1 MISLTSQTST
11 ARPRRQPRAVE
22 RCPNCFVEGKGF
34 RRFVDFPRN
43 AQDTFES
50 TNKLLL
56 KVLTLLTNDEV
67 GTTRDDVRAT
77 HDDVRVTPDEVRMTH
92 ESVSDM
98 AGRFEAVRTAI
109 EFVGAV
115 GGRCKGLLYAL
126 QPLPPIQGT
135 VDARA
140 GETQLRRQPNAC
152 RAGL

>member
-1 MISLTSQTST
+1 
-11 ARPRRQPRAVE
+11 
-22 RCPNCFVEGKGF
+22 VEGKGF

-98 AGRFEAVRTAI
+98 AGRFEALGLQSNSSALSAAGVKDCCMHCSRSLPSKELWMLGPEKLSCVASRMRAVLDCKVGGV
-109 EFVGAV
+109 EAAVGAS
-115 GGRCKGLLYAL
+115 KGWAAL
-126 QPLPPIQGT
+126 
-135 VDARA
+135 V
-140 GETQLRRQPNAC
+140 
-152 RAGL
+152 